1 MSPDSLPSLLPG
13 TEPERPRPQPLIWR
27 LQSMLSAYL
36 PLVLMLFLAA
46 GTWWLVKNTP
56 KPDGPAEAQAL
67 RHEPDYRM
75 QNFELQRYTA
85 SGALSARISGREL
98 RHYPDTDTLEI
109 DGVELHGL
117 GTDGSLMQASARRA
131 ISNADGSDVQMLG
144 DVHVQRF
151 ASQSPEANAVAQLDV
166 RGEFMQAFTALERVR
181 SHLPVTLKTPRGD
194 YSAQSFDYDN
204 LSGLLSFGG
213 RSQASFVPP
222 AAARGTG
229 RP

>member
-1 MSPDSLPSLLPG
+1 MLPSLLPES
-13 TEPERPRPQPLIWR
+13 EPERIKPQPVIWR
-27 LQSMLSAYL
+27 LQSMLTAYL

-56 KPDGPAEAQAL
+56 KPDGPGEAQAL
-67 RHEPDYRM
+67 RHEPDYQM
-75 QNFELQRYTA
+75 ENFELQRFSA

-117 GTDGSLMQASARRA
+117 GKDGSLMQASAKRA
-131 ISNADGSDVQMLG
+131 ISNADGSNVQMLG

-151 ASQSPEANAVAQLDV
+151 ASTNPDAGAVPQLDV
-166 RGEFMQAFTALERVR
+166 RGEFMQAFTAVEQVR
-181 SHLPVTLKTPRGD
+181 SHLPVVLKTPHGE

-204 LSGLLSFGG
+204 LNGMLHFGG
-213 RSQASFVPP
+213 RSHASFVPEAP
-222 AAARGTG
+222 TRGKG

>member
-1 MSPDSLPSLLPG
+1 MLPSLLPDS
-13 TEPERPRPQPLIWR
+13 EPQRPKPQPLIWR
-27 LQSMLSAYL
+27 LQLLLSAYL

-56 KPDGPAEAQAL
+56 RPDEANAVQAL
-67 RHEPDYRM
+67 RHEPDYQM

-85 SGALSARISGREL
+85 AGVLNARISGHEL

-117 GTDGSLMQASARRA
+117 GADGSLMQASARRA

-151 ASQSPEANAVAQLDV
+151 ANQNPDAETVAQLDV
-166 RGEFMQAFTALERVR
+166 RGEFMQAFTAVERVR

-204 LSGLLSFGG
+204 LSGLLDFGG
-213 RSQASFVPP
+213 RSHASFTSQVPV
-222 AAARGTG
+222 RSKG